1 MMVIEYFVIEC
12 CYGRGSS
19 PILHIKLQLS
29 VISNYQRIPISD
41 TAGISCANVTSTSN
55 NGPTSCSTKD
65 MDLSYV
71 METVDD
77 NTPEPTTTDEG
88 DDDDKVEGLDER

>member
-1 MMVIEYFVIEC
+1 MA
-12 CYGRGSS
+12 
-19 PILHIKLQLS
+19 Q
-29 VISNYQRIPISD
+29 Q
-41 TAGISCANVTSTSN
+41 AAA
-55 NGPTSCSTKD
+55 TKE

-88 DDDDKVEGLDER
+88 DDDDKVEAWMKDNRLGY

>member
-1 MMVIEYFVIEC
+1 MYFML
-12 CYGRGSS
+12 YYKGYR
-19 PILHIKLQLS
+19 
-29 VISNYQRIPISD
+29 YRIPLGDILAQMSIIS
-41 TAGISCANVTSTSN
+41 TAAIPQAAA
-55 NGPTSCSTKD
+55 TKE